1 MDTTETY
8 IKMSEKARNYLPKWE
23 PRTGDFVCEH
33 GDTESIDV
41 YCSCW
46 SQEFSREIQSDDIP
60 LYRQDQLQE
69 MLEGVKPYY
78 STWISKLKRL
88 VDFAFESDPKMFH
101 SLEQLWLAFVMKEK
115 YNKVWNGEDWV
126 NEKKET

>member
-69 MLEGVKPYY
+69 MVFAEDLENGDIAYPLFRLSEYEKKGGYNA
-78 STWISKLKRL
+78 ST
-88 VDFAFESDPKMFH
+88 F
-101 SLEQLWLAFVMKEK
+101 EQLWLAFVMKEK